1 MRSVAIPA
9 LAALLA
15 ACSGSPSEPAAPGH
29 VRFAALATSYR
40 AGDTVRAELR
50 NTGETGV
57 GYNFCDS
64 RLERMEAFGWALAG
78 SDSGPRPCL
87 DILYNLKPGETAP
100 TFRVLPAGTEPG
112 TYRLR
117 MEVSVDRARGNV
129 VRTEPFTVRR

>member
-1 MRSVAIPA
+1 MRSIAIPA

-15 ACSGSPSEPAAPGH
+15 ACSAGPSEPAAPGH
-29 VRFAALATSYR
+29 VRFAALAASYR

-64 RLERMEAFGWALAG
+64 RLERREAFGWALAQG
-78 SDSGPRPCL
+78 DSGPVACL

-100 TFRVLPAGTEPG
+100 TFRVLPAGIAPG

-117 MEVSVDRARGNV
+117 MEVSVGTTRDGV